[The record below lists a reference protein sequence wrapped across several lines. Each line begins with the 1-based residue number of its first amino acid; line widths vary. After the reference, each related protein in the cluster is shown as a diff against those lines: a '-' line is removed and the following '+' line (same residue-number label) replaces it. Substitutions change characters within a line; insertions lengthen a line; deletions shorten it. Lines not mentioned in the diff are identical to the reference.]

1 MAVLDRFRLAYRLTV
16 DNGNVRSTHGRP
28 PVRFFAAVTDVVR
41 LHEINQGQI
50 ECKGLGK
57 HARLKF
63 SNNFPQRGR
72 QAIRNVWTPPTT
84 TRASGGRA
92 SS

>member
-1 MAVLDRFRLAYRLTV
+1 MLERFRLAYRLTV
-16 DNGNVRSTHGRP
+16 DNGSVRATHGRAP
-28 PVRFFAAVTDVVR
+28 TGFVAAVADIAR
-41 LHEINQGQI
+41 IHKINRGQI

-63 SNNFPQRGR
+63 SKDFPQRGR

-84 TRASGGRA
+84 TRAGGGRA
-92 SS
+92 SG